1 VTPVSSVTAFLAR
14 ARSGADREAADLL
27 AALDLDDD
35 ARAAVDAQR
44 VSAAARRQWLEARTG
59 RVWTAAQL
67 AHVESRALVAIR
79 RQLQA
84 KGLYA

>member
-14 ARSGADREAADLL
+14 AQSGGDREAADLL
-27 AALDLDDD
+27 AALDLDDE
-35 ARAAVDAQR
+35 ARAAVEAQS
-44 VSAAARRQWLEARTG
+44 VSPAARLQRMEARTG
-59 RVWTAAQL
+59 RTWTDAQL
-67 AHVESRALVAIR
+67 AHVESRAMVAIR